1 MTSSNNLSPVL
12 IILTIFIIIIVA
24 SIFMFMNEYLVFFVL
39 IAICFS
45 LLMRGHIVNL
55 TILTI
60 ILLFIVSLYLIVTE
74 CSNTVVTPYGDN
86 NNNIQLLGSWI
97 VMIIIAILVAFSFS
111 DNVLNTEEDDN
122 PNNDT
127 PQPSTARIAGFVGLF
142 LLLIISLLTMNV
154 YFIISAFAYVL
165 ITTLLSSL

>member
-74 CSNTVVTPYGDN
+74 CSND
-86 NNNIQLLGSWI
+86 NIQLLGSWI

-111 DNVLNTEEDDN
+111 DNVLNTEDDDN
-122 PNNDT
+122 PNNDN

-165 ITTLLSSL
+165 ITTLLMMLN